1 MVQPPNQPIAANGF
15 NDIQLKA
22 STSDSLQFLASRVG
36 ELVEAK
42 VVKVTHQLVNEKAA
56 LDAQLGTPPGN
67 KIGNKMDN
75 QPQAK
80 QPMDLTGRNTNAL
93 KPSVAELNA
102 NRYEVLMNVGGN
114 KTLSVQSPL
123 APRMGQ
129 ILQLHVLSSQQLEI
143 VGLRTGSL
151 GELNSSSLQAI
162 TPQTAQT
169 QSLKN
174 TAVLMQTTPAKANSN
189 SLAMLYAALRDNLPK
204 QVAKESLTSH
214 LENITRPQPLLNKT
228 VQSAINQLQQSISS
242 VQQVT
247 QPEGLTNAIRHS
259 GLLYEAKLANI
270 IQIARARGIAIS
282 NPAITAI
289 AEKLGIQTAV
299 MAHNSKT
306 DNINIPSSY
315 SNIDHKQAT
324 LQLITA
330 LKDSLFVNS
339 VSRDKPTHPALQNN
353 ATLASLWS
361 LVTSALT
368 HGASYKPSGSDSDE
382 QLLQLLRQALNV
394 ITRTQ
399 GQQLFTANTQ
409 LFGNNDNVNNQS
421 WSLDLPIWVDQK
433 LNLIDIQIESNKDSD
448 QQSATEEKAWNAR
461 LAFDLEQHGNMVAFV
476 SLRGKTLAAVLW
488 VTEAATVD
496 KVNAELKLMANNLD
510 RLGLQVE
517 RLQCRVGEPE
527 DVRPNGTINL
537 LDTEV

>member
-1 MVQPPNQPIAANGF
+1 
-15 NDIQLKA
+15 
-22 STSDSLQFLASRVG
+22 
-36 ELVEAK
+36 
-42 VVKVTHQLVNEKAA
+42 
-56 LDAQLGTPPGN
+56 
-67 KIGNKMDN
+67 
-75 QPQAK
+75 
-80 QPMDLTGRNTNAL
+80 
-93 KPSVAELNA
+93 
-102 NRYEVLMNVGGN
+102 
-114 KTLSVQSPL
+114 
-123 APRMGQ
+123 
-129 ILQLHVLSSQQLEI
+129 
-143 VGLRTGSL
+143 
-151 GELNSSSLQAI
+151 
-162 TPQTAQT
+162 
-169 QSLKN
+169 
-174 TAVLMQTTPAKANSN
+174 
-189 SLAMLYAALRDNLPK
+189 
-204 QVAKESLTSH
+204 
-214 LENITRPQPLLNKT
+214 
-228 VQSAINQLQQSISS
+228 
-242 VQQVT
+242 
-247 QPEGLTNAIRHS
+247 
-259 GLLYEAKLANI
+259 
-270 IQIARARGIAIS
+270 
-282 NPAITAI
+282 
-289 AEKLGIQTAV
+289 

-306 DNINIPSSY
+306 DNINIPSSH

-353 ATLASLWS
+353 ATLVSLWP

-399 GQQLFTANTQ
+399 SQQLFTANTQ

-421 WSLDLPIWVDQK
+421 WSLELPIWVDQK